1 MGVPRGILTWKP
13 RLPSRNWSI
22 FIGVTSTL
30 TSLYIYD
37 RRECRRILEEHK
49 EHVRHLAE
57 EPMQPRE
64 WPRKVHV
71 FASKS
76 PGDDDTDKSLIF
88 FKKYVKVGAFRTT
101 KWATMSSEVIN

>member
-1 MGVPRGILTWKP
+1 
-13 RLPSRNWSI
+13 
-22 FIGVTSTL
+22 
-30 TSLYIYD
+30 
-37 RRECRRILEEHK
+37 
-49 EHVRHLAE
+49 
-57 EPMQPRE
+57 MQPRE